1 MTSATLGAF
10 PKPPEQRTIQ
20 LPTGA
25 SLTGAVDLPKGLDEQ
40 CKVSFNL
47 MLQLGPFLASIE
59 CLLHILQ
66 FLQDL
71 LKFTQD
77 VPDAIKNPLKVVDVF
92 KDVEKLAKDGEKLAH
107 CFSWAIPGLPL
118 ICFIKDVLQMIH
130 DFVACILEL
139 LDSVLQQQL
148 QLQIQFAD
156 ADQEGN
162 QELLDVLHLAEDN
175 MTATMGQA
183 MQSMG
188 PILSLLQLVGGLLEV
203 VGQGALAAPSLDQL
217 TGGSIEESLQVLKD
231 LNQALEVV
239 IEALPC

>member
-1 MTSATLGAF
+1 MATTLGAF

-25 SLTGAVDLPKGLDEQ
+25 SLTGAVDLPKGLGEQ

-47 MLQLGPFLASIE
+47 MLQLGPFLASIQ
-59 CLLHILQ
+59 CLIQVLQ
-66 FLQDL
+66 FVQDV

-77 VPDAIKNPLKVVDVF
+77 VPDAIKDPLKVVDVI
-92 KDVEKLAKDGEKLAH
+92 KDVEKLAQDGEKLAH
-107 CFSWAIPGLPL
+107 CFSWVIPGLPL
-118 ICFIKDVLQMIH
+118 ICFVKDILQMVH
-130 DFVACILEL
+130 DFIACVLEL

-148 QLQIQFAD
+148 QIQVKMAG
-156 ADQEGN
+156 ADQDGN

-175 MTATMGQA
+175 CAATLGQA

-188 PILSLLQLVGGLLEV
+188 PVLSLLQLAGGFLEV
-203 VGQGALAAPSLDQL
+203 VGQGGLTVPSMDQL
-217 TGGSIEESLQVLKD
+217 TGGSIEAPLQVLKD
-231 LNQALEVV
+231 LNQTLEVI

>member
-1 MTSATLGAF
+1 MTTATLGAF
-10 PKPPEQRTIQ
+10 PKPPEQRTID

-47 MLQLGPFLASIE
+47 MLQLGPFLASIQ
-59 CLLHILQ
+59 CLVEVLQ
-66 FLQDL
+66 FCQDVI
-71 LKFTQD
+71 KFTQD
-77 VPDAIKNPLKVVDVF
+77 VPNAISNPTKVGDVLNDVDKLV
-92 KDVEKLAKDGEKLAH
+92 KDGAKLAK
-107 CFSWAIPGLPL
+107 CFQWALPGLPL
-118 ICFIKDVLQMIH
+118 ICFVKDILQMIH

-188 PILSLLQLVGGLLEV
+188 PVLNLLQLVGGFLEV
-203 VGQGALAAPSLDQL
+203 IGQGALQAPSMDQL
-217 TGGSIEESLQVLKD
+217 TGGSIEEALQVLKD
-231 LNQALEVV
+231 LNQTLEVV

>member
-1 MTSATLGAF
+1 MAAATLGAF

-40 CKVSFNL
+40 CKVAFNL
-47 MLQLGPFLASIE
+47 MLQLGPFLASIQ
-59 CLLHILQ
+59 CLLQILQ
-66 FLQDL
+66 FAQDV

-77 VPDAIKNPLKVVDVF
+77 VPGAMTDPTKVVDVV
-92 KDVEKLAKDGEKLAH
+92 KDVEKLAEDGKKLAA
-107 CFSWAIPGLPL
+107 CFSWVIPGLPL
-118 ICFIKDVLQMIH
+118 LCFIKDVLQMIH

-148 QLQIQFAD
+148 QLQVQFAD

-188 PILSLLQLVGGLLEV
+188 PVLSLLQLVGGLLEV
-203 VGQGALAAPSLDQL
+203 AGQGALQAPSMDQL

-231 LNQALEVV
+231 LNQALEVI
-239 IEALPC
+239 IEAIPC